1 MSTLAQVKKELT
13 HLSNQELAD
22 LCLRMAKYKKE
33 NKELLS
39 YLLFDTDKEHQ
50 YIEKVNQEVDEVFKE
65 MNTYHPYLAKKTI
78 RKALRIAT
86 KYIKYS
92 GLATTEI
99 EILMHFCRNLNSCG
113 ISIRRYPVLVNLYD
127 RQIKKI
133 QTVISKLHEDLQYDY
148 ENELEESGLL
158 K

>member
-1 MSTLAQVKKELT
+1 MQ
-13 HLSNQELAD
+13 HLSNQELVD

-33 NKELLS
+33 NKELLG
-39 YLLFDTDKEHQ
+39 YLLFDSTNEDQ
-50 YIEKVNQEVDEVFKE
+50 YVQTVNAEVDQVFSE

-92 GLATTEI
+92 GNPNTEI
-99 EILMHFCRNLNSCG
+99 QVLIHFCRNLNSCG

-133 QTVISKLHEDLQYDY
+133 QSVISKLHEDLQYDY
-148 ENELEESGLL
+148 NLELEESGLL
-158 K
+158 KD